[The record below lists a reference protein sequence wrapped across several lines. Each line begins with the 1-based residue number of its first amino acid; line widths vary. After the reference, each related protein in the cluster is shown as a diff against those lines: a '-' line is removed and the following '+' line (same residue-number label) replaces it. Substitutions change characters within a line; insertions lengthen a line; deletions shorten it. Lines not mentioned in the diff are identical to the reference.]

1 MSTSPTPRPGAH
13 GGTPAGAP
21 GSRRARTRPGAGGPH
36 RAPAVTAAAL
46 ATVLAATA
54 CGGGGSASA
63 DLDAVTLEIVGPW
76 AGAEQEAFEKVLDL
90 FESQTGATVTYSG
103 VGDELSTVLQTRIQ
117 GGDVPDVALIPQ
129 PGLIQT
135 FAAEGDLVPL
145 DDNVTAAV
153 DENMAAAWREI
164 GSVDGQAYGVYL
176 KVTNKSLVWFNN
188 DLFEETGAQTPE
200 TWDEF
205 TQLSA
210 DLSEVGVDP
219 LSVAGADG
227 WVLTDW
233 FENVYLQVAGP
244 EKYDQLS
251 EREIPW
257 TDPSVQEALEV
268 LAQVWGDE
276 TLLTGGTSGTLQT
289 DFPTSVTN
297 VFADDPSA
305 AMVVGADFIGG
316 VVSSSTNAGVGD
328 QAQHFRFPYIAGE
341 QDSVV
346 VAGDAA
352 VAMSDGEAT
361 MELLTFLA
369 SPEAAQEWAVQGGF
383 VSPNRHLAADAYPDP
398 LTGQVAEQIVSAGD
412 SIRFDLSDLQPA
424 AFGAT
429 VGDGMW
435 QALQDFLGDTEDV
448 EGTME
453 RLEAEAAEA
462 HGE

>member
-1 MSTSPTPRPGAH
+1 MTPSPSP
-13 GGTPAGAP
+13 
-21 GSRRARTRPGAGGPH
+21 RTRTG
-36 RAPAVTAAAL
+36 RAPAAVSAAAL
-46 ATVLAATA
+46 AVVLAATA
-54 CGGGGSASA
+54 CGGSSGA
-63 DLDAVTLEIVGPW
+63 DLDSVTLEIVGPW

-129 PGLIQT
+129 PGLIRT

-145 DDNVTAAV
+145 TEGVVADMDA
-153 DENMAAAWREI
+153 NMAGAWREI

-176 KVTNKSLVWFNN
+176 KVTNKSLVWYNN
-188 DLFEETGAQTPE
+188 ELFEETGAQVPE

-205 TQLSA
+205 TELSRN
-210 DLSEVGVDP
+210 LSEVGVAP

-227 WVLTDW
+227 WVLSDW
-233 FENVYLQVAGP
+233 FENAYLQIAGP
-244 EKYDQLS
+244 ENYDRLS
-251 EREIPW
+251 DREIPW
-257 TDPSVQEALEV
+257 TDPTVQETLEV
-268 LAQVWGDE
+268 LAQVWGNED
-276 TLLTGGTSGTLQT
+276 LLAGGTSRTLQT

-297 VFADDPSA
+297 VFGDDPSA

-316 VVSSSTNAGVGD
+316 VVTSSTGSAVGD
-328 QAQHFRFPYIAGE
+328 QALHYPFPYISGE

-352 VAMSDGEAT
+352 VAMTDGEAT
-361 MELLTFLA
+361 MELLSFLA
-369 SPEAAQEWAVQGGF
+369 SPEAAQEWAAQGGF
-383 VSPNRHLAADAYPDP
+383 VSPNRNLTPDAYPDP
-398 LTGQVAEQIVSAGD
+398 LTGRVAEQITAAGD
-412 SIRFDLSDLQPA
+412 GIRFDLSDLQPA

-429 VGDGMW
+429 VGDGVW
-435 QALQDFLGDTEDV
+435 QALQDFLGDPSDV

-462 HGE
+462 YGE

>member
-1 MSTSPTPRPGAH
+1 MTSSPSPSSRPDLST
-13 GGTPAGAP
+13 
-21 GSRRARTRPGAGGPH
+21 RRAPRGAAR

-46 ATVLAATA
+46 ALTLAATA
-54 CGGGGSASA
+54 CGGGGGSDT
-63 DLDAVTLEIVGPW
+63 DLGSVNLEIVGPW
-76 AGAEQEAFEKVLDL
+76 AGAEQEAFEQVLDL

-129 PGLIQT
+129 PGLVHH
-135 FAAEGDLVPL
+135 FVSEGALVPL
-145 DDNVTAAV
+145 T
-153 DENMAAAWREI
+153 DEVITDMDANMADAWREI

-176 KVTNKSLVWFNN
+176 KVTNKSLVWYND
-188 DLFEETGAQTPE
+188 DLFQETGAEVPE

-205 TQLSA
+205 TELSRDLA
-210 DLSEVGVDP
+210 DVGVSP

-233 FENVYLQVAGP
+233 FENAYLQIAGP
-244 EKYDQLS
+244 EKYDALS
-251 EREIPW
+251 AHEIPW
-257 TDPSVQEALEV
+257 TDPSVQETLET
-268 LAQVWGDE
+268 LAEVWGEPD
-276 TLLTGGTSGTLQT
+276 LLAGGTGTLQT

-297 VFADDPSA
+297 VFNDDPSA

-316 VVSSSTNAGVGD
+316 VVSSSTDAAVGE
-328 QAQHFRFPYIAGE
+328 QALHYRFPYIAGDGE
-341 QDSVV
+341 AVV

-352 VAMSDGEAT
+352 VAMTDDEAT
-361 MELLTFLA
+361 MELLRFLS
-369 SPEAAQEWAVQGGF
+369 SPEAAGEWAAQGGF
-383 VSPNRHLAADAYPDP
+383 VSPNRHVTADTYADP
-398 LTGQVAEQIVSAGD
+398 LTGQVAEQIVTAGD
-412 SIRFDLSDLQPA
+412 NIRFDLSDLQPA

-435 QALQDFLGDTEDV
+435 QALQDFLGDPSDV

-462 HGE
+462 YGE

>member
-1 MSTSPTPRPGAH
+1 MTPSPSPR
-13 GGTPAGAP
+13 
-21 GSRRARTRPGAGGPH
+21 SRTRGA
-36 RAPAVTAAAL
+36 RRLPAVTAAAL

-54 CGGGGSASA
+54 CGGGSGDAELGS
-63 DLDAVTLEIVGPW
+63 VTLEIVGPW

-90 FESQTGATVTYSG
+90 FESRTGATVTYSG

-135 FAAEGDLVPL
+135 FASSGDLVPL
-145 DDNVTAAV
+145 TDDVVADV
-153 DENMAAAWREI
+153 DANMASAWREI

-176 KVTNKSLVWFNN
+176 KVTNKSLVWYNN
-188 DLFEETGAQTPE
+188 DLFAETGAEPPE
-200 TWDEF
+200 TWDDF
-205 TQLSA
+205 TELSEN
-210 DLSEVGVDP
+210 LSEVGVTP
-219 LSVAGADG
+219 LSIAGADG
-227 WVLTDW
+227 WVLSDW

-251 EREIPW
+251 DREIPW
-257 TDPSVQEALEV
+257 TDPTVEEALEV
-268 LAQVWGDE
+268 LAQVWDNE
-276 TLLTGGTSGTLQT
+276 NLLVGGTSGTLQT

-297 VFADDPSA
+297 VFGDDPSA

-316 VVSSSTNAGVGD
+316 VVSSSTNADVGD
-328 QAQHFRFPYIAGE
+328 QALHYRFPYIAGE

-352 VAMSDGEAT
+352 VAMTDDEAT
-361 MELLTFLA
+361 MELLSFLA
-369 SPEAAQEWAVQGGF
+369 SPEAAQEWAAQGGF
-383 VSPNRHLAADAYPDP
+383 VSPNRNLTGDAYPDP
-398 LTGQVAEQIVSAGD
+398 LTGQVAEQIVAAGD

-435 QALQDFLGDTEDV
+435 QALQDFLGDPSDI

-462 HGE
+462 YGE